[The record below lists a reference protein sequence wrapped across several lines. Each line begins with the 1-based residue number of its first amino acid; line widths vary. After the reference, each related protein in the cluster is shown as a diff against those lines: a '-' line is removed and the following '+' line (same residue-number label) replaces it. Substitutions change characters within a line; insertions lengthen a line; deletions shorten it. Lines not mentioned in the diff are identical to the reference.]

1 MAAAVG
7 MVAVADRVAEA
18 VGRVV
23 AGMAVADKAE
33 AEEVVVEADRVVGG
47 VVVVDMAVVVVD
59 MAVVVVDTIAVCLAV
74 VDIVADLVVAEE
86 SRIAHNTWYFH
97 RILYR
102 SCCMS

>member
-59 MAVVVVDTIAVCLAV
+59 TIAVCLAV